1 MMGEPNMSYV
11 APTSAT
17 PATGKTMV
25 VSDEFERANVAGYI
39 WGTTFPWGGRLLST
53 NGEQQLYLDST
64 IDHRCHRRAVVNV
77 DPFQQPLGR
86 HPTISADPTPTDARP
101 RLESPTHPA

>member
-1 MMGEPNMSYV
+1 
-11 APTSAT
+11 
-17 PATGKTMV
+17 MV

-53 NGEQQLYLDST
+53 NGEQQLYLDDNST
-64 IDHRCHRRAVVNV
+64 TLPSGAVVNV
-77 DPFQQPLGR
+77 DPFSLSGGIL
-86 HPTISADPTPTDARP
+86 TISARIRRPPTCSP